1 MKQWFVTVLLGV
13 VVLVGDAEALTGLTP
28 LSDRGKVNC
37 LETCVDVWELKCP
50 TGATILDVDLYDY
63 LGASDNERFMA
74 LLTGVAPA
82 ALYAKTDADWAQ
94 GTVGSFPF
102 LARSTAGSI
111 KGLLNIIAINPTNV
125 EKDYQLTMRCLA
137 PGGALKNGSMTLKQN
152 Q

>member
-1 MKQWFVTVLLGV
+1 MKQWCATVLLGV
-13 VVLVGDAEALTGLTP
+13 VVLVGDAEAATGLTP

-74 LLTGVAPA
+74 LLTGVAPT
-82 ALYAKTDADWAQ
+82 ALYGKTDADWAQ

-102 LARSTAGSI
+102 LARGSVGSI
-111 KGLLNIIAINPTNV
+111 KALLNIIAINPTNT
-125 EKDYQLTMRCLA
+125 EKDYQLTMRCLGS
-137 PGGALKNGSMTLKQN
+137 GGSLKNGSMILKQN